1 MQAMAVS
8 LHKITARKKKKKHIG
23 FLGLERALQSSK
35 DSHVQAVLVMK
46 FLLQIK
52 LFRTLV

>member
-1 MQAMAVS
+1 MQTMVVS
-8 LHKITARKKKKKHIG
+8 LHKITARKKKNIG

-35 DSHVQAVLVMK
+35 DSRVQAVLVMK

>member
-1 MQAMAVS
+1 MQRMVVS
-8 LHKITARKKKKKHIG
+8 LHKITVIKKKKHIG

-35 DSHVQAVLVMK
+35 GSRVQAVLVMK
-46 FLLQIK
+46 SLLQIK